1 MERSSGHPLSAP
13 TGDAAALRQALEVE
27 FKRFAVESG
36 RLPRP
41 AEIRRLLLERG
52 ITALLV
58 DEILAVAPP
67 TGPLT
72 ASTGGPT
79 SPTDAASASGK
90 RPPQPQDARP
100 APVAQAVVTP
110 AGEDEDWWSTDEH
123 HDVPAFV
130 ATGDSAVDRAVMD
143 LLQDWERRGRRLDV
157 DEVTI
162 LVRKRTLTAG
172 AHARILATLT
182 DLGVL
187 DDPEDSLQMPVRLSK
202 RGQPRFDDA
211 IAVFLH
217 DVSSRP
223 LIRAEDEVRL
233 GRSIQAA
240 RLARQQLLTP
250 TNPEDRSAL
259 ELVIQR
265 GLQAHAQLVEANLR
279 LVVSIAKKSG
289 LGNDLAFED
298 RIQCG
303 NLGLLRAADK
313 FDPEL
318 GYKFSTYATWW
329 IRQAI
334 SRGNADT
341 GRAIRLPVHAHE
353 TLSKLR
359 TARRRLERSGRN
371 DPSLTDVA
379 TEARIDV
386 AYARALTD
394 WAHDLVSLDQPL
406 AEGDITLV
414 DFYADRTAHPDDE
427 PDHYSPTR
435 RPRRPRRTVAY
446 QRPHNPAVRRH
457 HSSTR
462 LRDRRPRN
470 VGLHRRRLGRHART
484 HTANPDPNHTTP
496 RRTRRR
502 HVRVLP
508 RRHHPR
514 PTGTACCMGPGRAR
528 ETQEAPTPQR
538 HCLF

>member
-1 MERSSGHPLSAP
+1 
-13 TGDAAALRQALEVE
+13 
-27 FKRFAVESG
+27 
-36 RLPRP
+36 
-41 AEIRRLLLERG
+41 
-52 ITALLV
+52 
-58 DEILAVAPP
+58 
-67 TGPLT
+67 
-72 ASTGGPT
+72 
-79 SPTDAASASGK
+79 
-90 RPPQPQDARP
+90 
-100 APVAQAVVTP
+100 
-110 AGEDEDWWSTDEH
+110 
-123 HDVPAFV
+123 
-130 ATGDSAVDRAVMD
+130 MD

-187 DDPEDSLQMPVRLSK
+187 DDPEDSSQMPVRQSK
-202 RGQPRFDDA
+202 RGQPRLDDA

-233 GRSIQAA
+233 GRSIQAG

-279 LVVSIAKKSG
+279 LVVSVAKKSG

-353 TLSKLR
+353 ALSKLR

-371 DPSLTDVA
+371 DPSLSDVA

-386 AYARALTD
+386 VYARALTD

-414 DFYADRTAHPDDE
+414 DFYADRTAHPDDD
-427 PDHYSPTR
+427 PITTLLRVDLVDHVERWLTSGLTTQQYDVITR
-435 RPRRPRRTVAY
+435 RHGFETGDPETLASIADDWGVTRERIRQIQTQTTQLLSEHADGMYEYYLDDTTLDRPAPPAAWVQGVLAKRKKHRRP
-446 QRPHNPAVRRH
+446 NPTA
-457 HSSTR
+457 SSDESR
-462 LRDRRPRN
+462 SR
-470 VGLHRRRLGRHART
+470 
-484 HTANPDPNHTTP
+484 
-496 RRTRRR
+496 
-502 HVRVLP
+502 
-508 RRHHPR
+508 
-514 PTGTACCMGPGRAR
+514 
-528 ETQEAPTPQR
+528 
-538 HCLF
+538 